1 MKIGFGFNIVRQRA
15 RGSGHIKARAI
26 AGVWRFGIAAA
37 LVVLFTAPFANGAST
52 LLDYEKR
59 VFRAAEQ
66 VERIKTDRAYE
77 EEGLA
82 HIRNLVPAVES
93 VSFDGESVS
102 VDNSWLHT
110 LLDKYSGEA
119 DTAIRLTLLS
129 EAGGR
134 LHALDEHLREAAAIA
149 HEAVGTDDS
158 REKIEEILSR
168 SEYREK
174 REDRFTAYVKEIRN
188 RILKFISDFFTR
200 LFQIIFGSAG
210 ASNVISKFIIIAM
223 ISGAAYGVY
232 RLAKQF
238 PRGKKASRKRVVMGE
253 EIEANMT
260 AGELADAALAAAS
273 KGDYRTGVRNLYI
286 SLLYELAEREIIELE
301 PNTTNHEY
309 LAKVSE
315 RTRLAAPMAY
325 LTDRFD
331 YFWYG
336 MFDSTEQDFSLYFER
351 YKEAIAQ
358 AQVPSQPAAVA
369 TAGQGQ

>member
-1 MKIGFGFNIVRQRA
+1 MKIGFDLKLFMEA
-15 RGSGHIKARAI
+15 APGSRHIRCRPV
-26 AGVWRFGIAAA
+26 AGLGRFGIAAA
-37 LVVLFTAPFANGAST
+37 LVILFTARFANGAST

-93 VSFDGESVS
+93 VSFDGEVVP
-102 VDNSWLHT
+102 VDNSWVHT
-110 LLDKYSGEA
+110 LLDRYSGEA
-119 DTAIRLTLLS
+119 DPAIRLALLE

-134 LHALDEHLREAAAIA
+134 LLALDEHLREAAAIA
-149 HEAVGTDDS
+149 NEAAGANHS
-158 REKIEEILSR
+158 REKIKEILSR

-174 REDRFTAYVKEIRN
+174 REDRFTAYVREIRN

-210 ASNVISKFIIIAM
+210 ASNVISKFIILAM
-223 ISGAAYGVY
+223 LSGAAFGVY
-232 RLAKQF
+232 RLVKQF

-260 AGELADAALAAAS
+260 AEELADAALAAAS
-273 KGDYRTGVRNLYI
+273 KGDFRTGVRNLYI
-286 SLLYELAEREIIELE
+286 SLLYELAEQEIIELE

-315 RTRLAAPMAY
+315 RARLAAPMAY
-325 LTDRFD
+325 MTDRFD
-331 YFWYG
+331 YYWYG
-336 MFDSTEQDFSLYFER
+336 MFDSTRRDFAEYLER
-351 YKEAIAQ
+351 YKDAIAQ
-358 AQVPSQPAAVA
+358 ARAPSQPVSG
-369 TAGQGQ
+369 AGVIRA